1 MQVMTLELK
10 LRDLRE
16 RAGMTQ
22 ADLAA
27 AVDVRIATISDLE
40 KDKSRRIEFDL
51 IEKLC
56 KVLSEKIDAT
66 ITPNDL
72 FGPAKKRR
80 RGK

>member
-1 MQVMTLELK
+1 MVRTMAPVVLTLK
-10 LRDLRE
+10 ALRKK
-16 RAGMTQ
+16 AKMTQ

-40 KDKSRRIEFDL
+40 RNVSRRIDFDL

-56 KVLSEKIDAT
+56 KVLSKKLDDPV
-66 ITPNDL
+66 TPGDL
-72 FGPAKKRR
+72 FEVQR